1 MLILRKIINKIKD
14 CIGKSP
20 KQPLNTKIKKNVN
33 NVKPHKIF

>member
-20 KQPLNTKIKKNVN
+20 KQPLNTKIK
-33 NVKPHKIF
+33 PHKILLRDH